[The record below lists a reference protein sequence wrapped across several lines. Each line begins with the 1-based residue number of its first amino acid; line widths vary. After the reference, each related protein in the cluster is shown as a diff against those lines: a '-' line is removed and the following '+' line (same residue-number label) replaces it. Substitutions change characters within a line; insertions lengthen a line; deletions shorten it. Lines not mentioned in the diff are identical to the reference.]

1 MVTIDSLVV
10 EACWWAEVYRGNLRL
25 SIARQLHQEAL
36 GRWAPINGFSETF
49 SNILS
54 ARVYLQD
61 SLKL

>member
-10 EACWWAEVYRGNLRL
+10 EGCWWAEVYRGNLRL
-25 SIARQLHQEAL
+25 SIVRQLHQEVL
-36 GRWAPINGFSETF
+36 GIWDPINGFSEPF
-49 SNILS
+49 SNIAS